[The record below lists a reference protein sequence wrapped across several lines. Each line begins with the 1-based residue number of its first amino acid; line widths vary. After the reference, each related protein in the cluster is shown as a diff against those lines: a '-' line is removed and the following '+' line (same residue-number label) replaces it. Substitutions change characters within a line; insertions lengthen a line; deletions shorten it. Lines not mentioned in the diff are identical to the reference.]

1 MSLVP
6 LFLIWLVANRSHGGG
21 TAAAPSM
28 PAWPTPASP
37 PPAPPAPLPAA
48 FQPQPTTHAES
59 GTPLQELHAATEQP
73 PPANA
78 IEPAQAAKKKAKPK
92 SKLSTAKSK
101 LSSAKSKLSTAKAA
115 ADSQV
120 SSVANLQSILNARGA
135 KLKKDGL
142 YGPKTAQAW
151 STAARKQSLSPT
163 IARVGPTVARVS
175 KQTFESLKTPPAP

>member
-1 MSLVP
+1 MTGLVP
-6 LFLIWLVANRSHGGG
+6 LFLIWLATRTSHGGG
-21 TAAAPSM
+21 TAAPSM
-28 PAWPTPASP
+28 PSWPTPASP

-78 IEPAQAAKKKAKPK
+78 IEPAQAAKKAKAKAKPK
-92 SKLSTAKSK
+92 SKLSA
-101 LSSAKSKLSTAKAA
+101 AKSKLSTAKAA
-115 ADSQV
+115 ADSQIA
-120 SSVANLQSILNARGA
+120 SVANLQSILNARGA

-142 YGPKTAQAW
+142 YGPKTATAW
-151 STAARKQSLSPT
+151 GAAAKKQSLPT
-163 IARVGPTVARVS
+163 SIARVGPTVARVS